1 MILACG
7 AQAEEAGASSVA
19 KKRRGGKRAA
29 PASALPLPALPSDT
43 SSAAGASSD
52 QTIKKTA
59 EKEKEKEGAGTEAS
73 KTQSKTGLPSLL
85 QEAAGPVLSP
95 PSPAPLKEPATV
107 PPSHLIKNQNGKEI
121 ALPASPPAKPLLEKP
136 LPGAAAAKALSGTAA
151 EALSSFDKNKAGRFG
166 GGLSRGKPG
175 GGAAGAAVP
184 QQAAAQQAAA
194 PKGKLNQVPF
204 ARALP
209 EDIFNSNFPDTV
221 ESFHYPGG
229 VTLSEL
235 TEAVGKLTGINFMID
250 GGAGL
255 SGKRIQI
262 IAPSKITVAEAY
274 KAFLS
279 ALRGSGFTLVRKGP
293 FWKITPTKQA
303 VKDSIEIYSGD
314 YFPNTDQLITR
325 IMKLK
330 YIKADKFAASM
341 KFYLSQEN
349 AVSHIEAT
357 NSVIITD
364 FGSVIEKIE
373 KMALKLD
380 IPGSLQQVKI
390 IPIEYADAGDIGDI
404 LNQLIFK
411 KPGKR
416 PSFSDRRGSRKTA
429 APVFAGA
436 SKSKQEGNIEI
447 SAIISDER
455 TNSLVVSANEA
466 GIQKVQGLVKK
477 LDTYVDPIRNGGVYV
492 YKVLY
497 GTAEQLY
504 NTLTGMSKSKA
515 PESSKNQ
522 GRFYRRPSAPAAGR
536 KFQSPLFEN
545 ITIMVDNQINSLIIN
560 AQNRYD
566 IERLKAIL
574 KKIDIPRDQVFVRTV
589 IAEMAVEKD
598 DIWEMNIINAI
609 TKELIKKLGGNL
621 TFIKNFFL
629 NGDQGDLI
637 PIAGFSNKSFDIK
650 SLQSGVKFGPGLI
663 LGLPLGRLLQRIGA
677 DLDNNTPSLS
687 PYLREQLEDMSAEDR
702 KDVLRK
708 AVSPSQNNNLLQA
721 AQFSIMPL
729 IQILQKSGNFNILS
743 APQIAALDNV
753 QAVIEVGEEAPVGL
767 SSTTATG
774 SLAVNNSVERQNITI
789 KLDITPSINADS
801 GTVQMKIKQTMKD
814 FSPRQS
820 TAGELKERGVHILT
834 RDIDTTLVLND
845 GETAILGGL
854 MIEKENL
861 NENKIPFLGDIPVLG
876 RLFKGSINEKQKQ
889 NLLVFIT
896 PQILR
901 GGERQDMQKLLGQ
914 KLEERLRFVQKNI
927 RGKDPYKNFLDT
939 MRKPQTLSGASPD
952 DGSFD
957 EDETEDE
964 DDWNESLED
973 SLEGAFEDG
982 AEKESSAAPSPATA
996 GDFLEGADKSA
1007 AENEEEDIAEDWD
1020 EDWDEE
1026 ESLDLSAPLPEEP
1039 ATPPDE
1045 EFLESGGAEDGAL
1058 TESDEATGASESA
1071 LTESDEEETE
1081 ETPEEEEEEEKERE
1095 GKKSSKGKKSKPP
1108 AFEETELFF

>member
-7 AQAEEAGASSVA
+7 ALAEEAVASSVA
-19 KKRRGGKRAA
+19 KKRRGGKAA
-29 PASALPLPALPSDT
+29 SGPSALPLPAVPDEKPPSGP
-43 SSAAGASSD
+43 SSAEKKSAETDASGSLLKN
-52 QTIKKTA
+52 QATKKSA
-59 EKEKEKEGAGTEAS
+59 ETEKEGAGTES
-73 KTQSKTGLPSLL
+73 LKKTLPPLVSEPVAPAPSPVPTAAQTRPLLKGQKKEISLL
-85 QEAAGPVLSP
+85 PPPPTEA
-95 PSPAPLKEPATV
+95 
-107 PPSHLIKNQNGKEI
+107 KN
-121 ALPASPPAKPLLEKP
+121 LPK
-136 LPGAAAAKALSGTAA
+136 AAAPPGVSLGKKAKGRGGRPAA
-151 EALSSFDKNKAGRFG
+151 
-166 GGLSRGKPG
+166 
-175 GGAAGAAVP
+175 P
-184 QQAAAQQAAA
+184 QQAAAQQAAT
-194 PKGKLNQVPF
+194 PKGKLNEVPF

-250 GGAGL
+250 GSAGL

-293 FWKITPTKQA
+293 FWKITPVKQA

-314 YFPNTDQLITR
+314 YFPNTDQMITR

-349 AVSHIEAT
+349 AVSHIEAA

-416 PSFSDRRGSRKTA
+416 PSFSGRRGSRKTA

-522 GRFYRRPSAPAAGR
+522 GRFYRRPSAPGGGR

-589 IAEMAVEKD
+589 IAEMAVAKGD
-598 DIWEMNIINAI
+598 HWEMNIINAI
-609 TKELIKKLGGNL
+609 TKELINKLGGQL
-621 TFIKNFFL
+621 TPIKNFFL
-629 NGDQGDLI
+629 NEETGDLI
-637 PIAGFSNKSFDIK
+637 PIAGFSNQSFDIE
-650 SLQSGVKFGPGLI
+650 SLRSGVKFGPGLV
-663 LGLPLGRLLQRIGA
+663 LGLPLAQLMKRIGTELSGGGTNPDFPDDWTQSEKDA
-677 DLDNNTPSLS
+677 AASAYGRARANNQLS
-687 PYLREQLEDMSAEDR
+687 QLA
-702 KDVLRK
+702 
-708 AVSPSQNNNLLQA
+708 N
-721 AQFSIMPL
+721 FSIMPL

-753 QAVIEVGEEAPVGL
+753 KAVIEVGEEAPVGL

-820 TAGELKERGVHILT
+820 TAGELRERGVHILT

-876 RLFKGSINEKQKQ
+876 RLFKGSVSEKQKQ

-901 GGERQDMQKLLGQ
+901 GGERQDMQKLLGR
-914 KLEERLRFVQKNI
+914 KLEERLRFVKKNI

-964 DDWNESLED
+964 DDWNDSLDD

-1007 AENEEEDIAEDWD
+1007 AENEDEDIAEDWD

-1071 LTESDEEETE
+1071 LTESNEEETE